1 MRLNSVFLLTLC
13 AATLQAAPI
22 TFIYSG
28 LGTGTIGGTSFD
40 GALIT
45 LTANADTTNRLSF
58 GSGFSMVNDSATVEI
73 EGIGVFGFTS
83 PTRNFVSNVSNGA
96 GFSRF
101 SGGTSGPDLANI
113 FNVPSLGTYS
123 LDTDFGPV
131 TGTGQFIQWA
141 ATINWGSMETTGGTL
156 VINTVNTPLTY
167 QAILGRGGEVPEPG
181 TTFLML
187 SGLGALGLMRFRRTQ
202 A

>member
-1 MRLNSVFLLTLC
+1 MRLNSVILLTLLS
-13 AATLQAAPI
+13 APLHAAPI

-45 LTANADTTNRLSF
+45 LIANADTANRLSF
-58 GSGFSMVNDSATVEI
+58 GSGFSVVNDSATVEI

-96 GFSRF
+96 GLSRF

-131 TGTGQFIQWA
+131 TGTGQFIQWGGGF
-141 ATINWGSMETTGGTL
+141 GSMQTTGGTL
-156 VINTVNTPLTY
+156 VINTANTTLTY

-181 TTFLML
+181 TSFLLL
-187 SGLGALGLMRFRRTQ
+187 SGLGVFGLMRFRRK
-202 A
+202 

>member
-1 MRLNSVFLLTLC
+1 MRLNSVILLTLC
-13 AATLQAAPI
+13 AATLHAAPI

-45 LTANADTTNRLSF
+45 LTAYADTTNRLSF
-58 GSGFSMVNDSATVEI
+58 GSGFSLVNDSATVEI
-73 EGIGVFGFTS
+73 EGVGVFGFTS
-83 PTRNFVSNVSNGA
+83 PTRNFVANVGTGA

-101 SGGTSGPDLANI
+101 SGGTSGPDLAVI
-113 FNVPSLGTYS
+113 FNVPSLATFF

-131 TGTGQFIQWA
+131 TSTGQFIQWGA
-141 ATINWGSMETTGGTL
+141 GFGSMVTTGGTM

-167 QAILGRGGEVPEPG
+167 QAVLGRGGEVPEPG
-181 TTFLML
+181 ATFFML
-187 SGLGALGLMRFRRTQ
+187 SGLGVLGLMRFRRNQ
-202 A
+202 S

>member
-1 MRLNSVFLLTLC
+1 MRLKSAILLTLLSS
-13 AATLQAAPI
+13 ALQAAPI

-45 LTANADTTNRLSF
+45 LTAYADTANRLSF
-58 GSGFSMVNDSATVEI
+58 GSGFSLVNDSATVEI

-83 PTRNFVSNVSNGA
+83 PTRNFVSNTNTGA
-96 GFSRF
+96 GFSRY
-101 SGGTSGPDLANI
+101 SGGTSGPDLAII
-113 FNVPSLGTYS
+113 FNVPSLGSYF

-131 TGTGQFIQWA
+131 TSTGQFIQWGGGF
-141 ATINWGSMETTGGTL
+141 GSMETSGGTIF
-156 VINTVNTPLTY
+156 INTVNTPITY
-167 QAILGRGGEVPEPG
+167 QAILGRESGVPEPSS
-181 TTFLML
+181 TVLLL
-187 SGLGALGLMRFRRTQ
+187 SGLGCLGWLRFRRNQ